1 VAKRVKESID
11 PARLRPD
18 QVAAMLSRV
27 GEREVTVSDIDA
39 DVSAG
44 APANE
49 DGSMSL
55 VHYGAWLTREVE

>member
-1 VAKRVKESID
+1 MAKRAKESID

-27 GEREVTVSDIDA
+27 GEREISAA
-39 DVSAG
+39 DVEADIVAG

-49 DGSMSL
+49 DGSISL
-55 VHYGAWLTREVE
+55 VYYGAWLAREVE